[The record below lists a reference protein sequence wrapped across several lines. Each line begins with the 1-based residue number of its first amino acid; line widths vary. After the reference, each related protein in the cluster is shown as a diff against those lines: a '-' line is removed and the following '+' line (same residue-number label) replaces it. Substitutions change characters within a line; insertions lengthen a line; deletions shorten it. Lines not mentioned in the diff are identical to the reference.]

1 MKNEE
6 CALLQAASSMV
17 QASALLQMFAVIKLA
32 EEMRKVWVHSRGS
45 SQQWIP

>member
-6 CALLQAASSMV
+6 CALLQAASPMV
-17 QASALLQMFAVIKLA
+17 QAAALLQMFAVIKLA

-45 SQQWIP
+45 SQQWIL